1 MVKTELKSEPM
12 DTSVSGGTSSVSNS
26 TMPPSAVPKK
36 EEEYDSS
43 ATMSAD
49 ERESEPRGGGPTT
62 VYMQQQQ
69 QPYLPPGIARDPS
82 TSIRPLPQGYPGN
95 PARPGERGQTTTRLP
110 VPPHC
115 GPMGPNRPPMAA
127 PLPPS
132 GVGANSGPQ
141 VVLPEGMSKD
151 TITVKELM
159 INVIEKSLSNP
170 NQAGGSQV
178 AQPGAGAAGGVGPV
192 GGGHPSHSSTQPPPS
207 PTIQNLLDGSSK
219 PGNKMTN
226 YVREGVGLNPRVG
239 TMAPPRAPPPQQQ
252 QVSEFHEKNTM
263 L

>member
-252 QVSEFHEKNTM
+252 VSEFHEKNTM